1 MTRRRETEALDISAE
16 FRRSYEDYRADFDI
30 GGTGRYMP
38 TPRGV
43 QVTGSGADY
52 HYRNEAQFF
61 RAIERARHFDRNN
74 MVVGQGINRLAANL
88 IQDGFTIDVKT
99 GDKKIDA
106 DLKAAWYEWC
116 EDPEQCDS
124 EGEKSFYEMEELAA
138 RTIPVDGDIFCLPQ
152 KENGTLQWLEA
163 HRCRR
168 PASSRSKNCI
178 HGVNLDPSTARRT
191 SYFFTKQDIDP
202 LGSVRTLNDVLSID
216 ARDDDGEKQVL
227 HLHWPRRF
235 SQRRGVT
242 AFAPAALP
250 IQYHDDIQFAN
261 LVAAQVQ
268 SCYAIL
274 EQQLAGMGPNLP
286 APRTG
291 SEAQTGSRSTEIE
304 LDGTTRTKEGMSP
317 GMRIRA
323 KDGYGLTGFTPT
335 IPGPQYT
342 EHALMILTIIAI
354 NLDLPVHV
362 LLLDPTKTNF
372 SGWRGA
378 IDEARKRFRVMQ
390 RLLISRFYRPVWR
403 WFVRYR
409 IADDVALNAAM
420 DRSGIRLFNHEWRPP
435 TWSYIEPLKDIQ
447 ADTLEGASSLTSRRR
462 IKARRG
468 EEWDEIAPEIVV
480 DNGLLIREAKK
491 EAAAINKAFPEDD
504 PITWRDVV
512 SLPMPQGVT
521 MALKAEAT
529 AENGKTP
536 EAPTGDE
543 LPIYAE
549 ASE

>member
-1 MTRRRETEALDISAE
+1 MARRRDNSALEVSSE
-16 FRRSYEDYRADFDI
+16 FHRAYDDYRADFDI
-30 GGTGRYMP
+30 GGSGRFFP

-43 QVTGSGADY
+43 QTSGSGADY
-52 HYRNEAQFF
+52 HYRDESRFF
-61 RAIERARHFDRNN
+61 RGIERARNFDRNN

-88 IQDGFTIDVKT
+88 VQDGFTVDVKT
-99 GDKKIDA
+99 GDQAIDT
-106 DLKAAWYEWC
+106 DLKEGWSEWC
-116 EDPEQCDS
+116 NDPELCDF
-124 EGEKSFYEMEELAA
+124 EGEKSFYEMEVLAA
-138 RTIPVDGDIFCLPQ
+138 RTIPVDGDLFCLPLA
-152 KENGTLQWLEA
+152 EGSLQWMEA

-168 PASSRSKNCI
+168 PASTRRNNV
-178 HGVNLDPSTARRT
+178 HGVNLNATTARRV
-191 SYFFTKQDIDP
+191 SYFFTREDIDP
-202 LGSVRTLNDVLSID
+202 LGSVRTLKDVVEIA

-227 HLHWPRRF
+227 HLHWPTRF
-235 SQRRGVT
+235 SQRRGIT

-250 IQYHDDIQFAN
+250 IHYHDDIQFAN

-274 EQQLAGMGPNLP
+274 EQEELANGPNLP

-291 SEAQTGSRSTEIE
+291 TEAQTGSRSTET
-304 LDGTTRTKEGMSP
+304 LDDGSTRTSEGMSP

-323 KDGYGLTGFTPT
+323 KPGWKLSGFSPT

-378 IDEARKRFRVMQ
+378 IEQARIRFRVMQ
-390 RLLISRFYRPVWR
+390 RLLINRFYTPVWR
-403 WFVRYR
+403 WFVRQR
-409 IADDVALNAAM
+409 AAEDKALAAAM
-420 DRSGIRLFNHEWRPP
+420 DRGGIRLLAHEWMPP
-435 TWSYIEPLKDIQ
+435 TWQYIEPLKDVQ
-447 ADTLEGASSLTSRRR
+447 SDVLEAASSQSSRRR

-468 EEWDEIAPEIVV
+468 EEWEKIAPEIAI
-480 DNGLLIREAKK
+480 DNGLLIRAAKR
-491 EAAAINKAFPEDD
+491 EAAAINKEFPQDE

-521 MALKAEAT
+521 VALKTETEAAADAETTASKPAKTPAKAEAS
-529 AENGKTP
+529 A
-536 EAPTGDE
+536 
-543 LPIYAE
+543 
-549 ASE
+549 